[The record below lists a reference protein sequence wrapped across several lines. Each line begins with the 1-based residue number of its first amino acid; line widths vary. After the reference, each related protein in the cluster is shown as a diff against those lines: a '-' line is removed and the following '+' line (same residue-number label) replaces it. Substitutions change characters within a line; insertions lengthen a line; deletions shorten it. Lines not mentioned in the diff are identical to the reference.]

1 MTLKKQQPDLILDGA
16 IRTLEGVL
24 NDLKS
29 LVDPTVDPTPKEA
42 TRKPSSPKG
51 SSVAEAIVIFNAM
64 HSTRF
69 GRMPYL
75 SIADK
80 MALGRLFTDLPD
92 FREIVT
98 AFLES
103 TDPWIAKQGYA
114 PRFIPAQVEALRK
127 ANLPAPEPIYPAKDW
142 K

>member
-1 MTLKKQQPDLILDGA
+1 MSPKKQQPDLILDGA

-29 LVDPTVDPTPKEA
+29 LVDPAAKEIQKKPPKVPGNA
-42 TRKPSSPKG
+42 
-51 SSVAEAIVIFNAM
+51 VAEAITIFGAM
-64 HSTRF
+64 HGTRF

-80 MALGRLFTDLPD
+80 MALGRLFTELPD
-92 FREIVT
+92 FREIV
-98 AFLES
+98 AGFLDS
-103 TDPWIAKQGYA
+103 TDPWIIKQGYA
-114 PRFIPAQVEALRK
+114 PRFLPAQVEAIRK
-127 ANLPAPEPIYPAKDW
+127 ANLPPPDPVYPAKDW